1 MKSLRTTFY
10 VFGLIAALG
19 VAAITTAATQ
29 PATPSNAP
37 SPGAMRQ
44 DRHHGPGG
52 PDGGFHRI
60 LDQLDLTAEQKTQI
74 HSIYEQ
80 AKPQM
85 QAVHQSSR
93 ASREQL
99 AVVPPTDPAYASLV
113 ASAKTNAAAQIQL
126 TSDLWTQVYA
136 KLTPDQRARIPT
148 IVAAQRTKRDARKD
162 GWQKQLGGQ

>member
-1 MKSLRTTFY
+1 MKSLRNTFY
-10 VFGLIAALG
+10 VFGLVAALG
-19 VAAITTAATQ
+19 AAAVTTAATQ

-37 SPGAMRQ
+37 SQGPMRQ
-44 DRHHGPGG
+44 DRHRG

-60 LDQLDLTAEQKTQI
+60 LDQLELTAEQKTQI
-74 HSIYEQ
+74 HSIFEQ

-99 AVVPPTDPAYASLV
+99 AVVPPTDPAYAGLV

-148 IVAAQRTKRDARKD
+148 IVAEQRAKREARKD